1 MRAAGKVYIVGAG
14 PGDPEL
20 LTLKAARLIRAA
32 DIIVYDRLVAPE
44 ILALAD
50 PRAERIYVGKA
61 RSTHLVPQA
70 EINALL
76 VGLASAGKR
85 VVRLKGGDPFVF
97 GRGGEEAEA
106 LARAG
111 VAFEV
116 VPGVTAAC
124 GAAEYAGI
132 PLTHRDF
139 AHACVFAAGC
149 LRDGAAGLDWAMLAR
164 PRQTIVIY
172 MGLAALEEIC
182 RQLVAHGLHR
192 DTPAALIE
200 SATTVR
206 QRVITGTLANL
217 PERVRA
223 GAAKPPTLV
232 IVGEV
237 VRLHDQLAW
246 FEPLPALGAEE
257 IPGASTVDTQE
268 KFAARVAGDA
278 GSQMPISASLPCP

>member
-1 MRAAGKVYIVGAG
+1 MLAAGKVYIVGAG

-20 LTLKAARLIRAA
+20 LTLKAARLIRDA

-44 ILALAD
+44 IVRLAH

-76 VGLASAGKR
+76 VGLAGAGKR

-149 LRDGAAGLDWAMLAR
+149 LRDGAAGLDWATLAR
-164 PRQTIVIY
+164 PKQTVVIY

-182 RQLVAHGLHR
+182 RQLVAHGLDR
-192 DTPAALIE
+192 DTPAALVE
-200 SATTVR
+200 SATTAN
-206 QRVITGTLANL
+206 QRVIAGTLANL
-217 PERVRA
+217 PELVRA
-223 GAAKPPTLV
+223 AAAKPPTLV
-232 IVGEV
+232 IIGEV
-237 VRLHDQLAW
+237 VRLRERLAW
-246 FEPLPALGAEE
+246 FEPMPGFEAEE
-257 IPGASTVDTQE
+257 VRAAS
-268 KFAARVAGDA
+268 
-278 GSQMPISASLPCP
+278 GSRAPIFASLPCP